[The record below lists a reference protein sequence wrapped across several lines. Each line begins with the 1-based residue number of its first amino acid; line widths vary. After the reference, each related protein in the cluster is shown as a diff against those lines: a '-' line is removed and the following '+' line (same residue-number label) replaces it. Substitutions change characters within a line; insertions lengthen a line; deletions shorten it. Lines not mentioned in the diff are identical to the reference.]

1 MPTPAR
7 HILIVDDTPTNRK
20 LLGAIL
26 EGEGYTTTAAADGE
40 EALHLLA
47 SMTADA
53 IISDIL
59 MPRMD
64 GFRFCY
70 EVRKSERHA
79 LTPFLFLT
87 ATYTSGA
94 DERLALDLGA
104 DRLLQRPA
112 PSAAILQAVRDLL
125 TNPVYREPRTVH
137 QPKTVE
143 MIRGYSEAL
152 MAKLEEKNTELQ
164 ASEEQFR
171 AITETADDLIAVIDL
186 DGTRLY
192 ASPSYRRVLGDP
204 DRLRG
209 TDSFQEIHPDDRE
222 RIRGVFRATVAT
234 GSGRRTEFRL
244 VLPDGSVRHMESQGS
259 VIRDA
264 AGNPRR
270 VVVVSRD
277 ISERKKT
284 EDTLRKLSSA
294 VEQAGDSV
302 VITNRDGVIEYVNP
316 AFERSTGFQ
325 RDEVLG
331 KTPRLLKSGRHA
343 REFYRGIWDTI
354 LARSVF
360 RGEIVNRRRNGELYV
375 EHQTISPV
383 LDEQGNIVHFVSAG
397 RDTTE
402 QKEAEE
408 HLRLSEQK
416 YKTLFEAVPAGLLQ
430 ATEDGSIVTANPA
443 LADLL
448 GYPSAESVVGRH
460 LTRDLS
466 LDPREGEELLD
477 SFRAGGRA
485 RSLEVRWKRRDG
497 SPVWV
502 HLHLSR
508 AQQSRDRAPFFEA
521 FAVDITSRK
530 RAEEARIHSER
541 RYRTLFE
548 EATDGLFICSA
559 DGRLVDVNPAVAR
572 IFGCSS
578 KEEVLRLDF
587 LRALDRTQDG
597 EEPLLGRL
605 MREDAVDDV
614 AAVATRSDGRPLHLL
629 VSLSAVR
636 DPDGSVEMVR
646 GLLRDVTRQRQLEEQ
661 LAQARRLESLGTLAG
676 GVAHDFNNI
685 LAIILGQA
693 DLLERAPGDLERV
706 HRSMSII
713 TKAALRGMT
722 LIQQLLTFARKK
734 EVTLEPVVVNE
745 LVREFVAL
753 VGETFPRIVTL
764 RTALED
770 GLPLLVADASQ
781 LHQVLLNLCVNAR
794 DALVPAGGEIT
805 IATTCVPGA
814 SLQGRFAAA
823 DVAEYVRLTVSDTGS
838 GMDEATRRRIFE
850 PFFTTKEKGH
860 GTGLGLATVYGIVEG
875 HGGFIDVDSEVG
887 RGTTFSLYFPVLAPT
902 APVPPAAGEESA
914 EEIPAPGTVLVVEDE
929 EMLLEYVE
937 EVLMEEGYAVFTA
950 RDGEEGVRTFAENHL
965 RIDAVLTD
973 LGLPKLSGDRLIG
986 ALLGIDPGARIVVA
1000 SGSLEPDLK
1009 HLLREAGARDFLQK
1023 PFRPHELLA
1032 VLRRTIQARAR

>member
-1 MPTPAR
+1 
-7 HILIVDDTPTNRK
+7 
-20 LLGAIL
+20 
-26 EGEGYTTTAAADGE
+26 
-40 EALHLLA
+40 
-47 SMTADA
+47 
-53 IISDIL
+53 
-59 MPRMD
+59 
-64 GFRFCY
+64 
-70 EVRKSERHA
+70 
-79 LTPFLFLT
+79 
-87 ATYTSGA
+87 
-94 DERLALDLGA
+94 
-104 DRLLQRPA
+104 
-112 PSAAILQAVRDLL
+112 
-125 TNPVYREPRTVH
+125 
-137 QPKTVE
+137 
-143 MIRGYSEAL
+143 
-152 MAKLEEKNTELQ
+152 
-164 ASEEQFR
+164 
-171 AITETADDLIAVIDL
+171 
-186 DGTRLY
+186 
-192 ASPSYRRVLGDP
+192 
-204 DRLRG
+204 
-209 TDSFQEIHPDDRE
+209 
-222 RIRGVFRATVAT
+222 
-234 GSGRRTEFRL
+234 
-244 VLPDGSVRHMESQGS
+244 
-259 VIRDA
+259 
-264 AGNPRR
+264 
-270 VVVVSRD
+270 
-277 ISERKKT
+277 
-284 EDTLRKLSSA
+284 
-294 VEQAGDSV
+294 
-302 VITNRDGVIEYVNP
+302 
-316 AFERSTGFQ
+316 
-325 RDEVLG
+325 
-331 KTPRLLKSGRHA
+331 
-343 REFYRGIWDTI
+343 
-354 LARSVF
+354 
-360 RGEIVNRRRNGELYV
+360 
-375 EHQTISPV
+375 
-383 LDEQGNIVHFVSAG
+383 
-397 RDTTE
+397 
-402 QKEAEE
+402 
-408 HLRLSEQK
+408 
-416 YKTLFEAVPAGLLQ
+416 
-430 ATEDGSIVTANPA
+430 
-443 LADLL
+443 
-448 GYPSAESVVGRH
+448 
-460 LTRDLS
+460 
-466 LDPREGEELLD
+466 
-477 SFRAGGRA
+477 
-485 RSLEVRWKRRDG
+485 
-497 SPVWV
+497 
-502 HLHLSR
+502 
-508 AQQSRDRAPFFEA
+508 
-521 FAVDITSRK
+521 
-530 RAEEARIHSER
+530 
-541 RYRTLFE
+541 
-548 EATDGLFICSA
+548 
-559 DGRLVDVNPAVAR
+559 VAR

-713 TKAALRGMT
+713 TKAALRGTT

-887 RGTTFSLYFPVLAPT
+887 RGTTFSLYFPVLSPT
-902 APVPPAAGEESA
+902 APVPPAAGEETA
-914 EEIPAPGTVLVVEDE
+914 EEIPVPGTVLVVEDE

-937 EVLMEEGYAVFTA
+937 EVLMEEGYAVLTA
-950 RDGEEGVRTFAENHL
+950 RDGEEGVRAFAEHHL